1 MNKKFSFWTLFFLGL
16 LLPGLL
22 GGFATPVSASTPANT
37 IVSPRLDSNTDFL
50 ASTSLFT
57 TPKTSSGEVV
67 QVQTVPPIPGVTF
80 QIDGKRFVSG
90 EDGFANIQIGQP
102 GRYRLYALIDRYH
115 NPFQRIE
122 FGRWVTESFKPF
134 QDIQVPT
141 NKVIQIGLNV
151 YYLTGQSFVDLNG
164 SPVNPQRIKE
174 FSIRST
180 QGDLFTFHDV
190 QPHWIPASR
199 VARRVSGLEEVKL
212 LYSVLDVM
220 VDGSN
225 AVNQSQQRF
234 YAQPNEVWPIS
245 LILYSLRVHARDA
258 LFGFAV
264 GESVKVEFPDGRIE
278 NYPFDQAGTAEI
290 HSLVRGNYY
299 VDLVGAHGLS
309 SHLPVALSRQQE
321 VNTRVLTYLDI
332 LIIGMFGA
340 LIMLGLLLYGRPS
353 LLGFR
358 LKNNQPVKSQP
369 FF

>member
-1 MNKKFSFWTLFFLGL
+1 MNKFSFSILLFWGL
-16 LLPGLL
+16 LLSGLL
-22 GGFATPVSASTPANT
+22 GAGTTPVSASAPANV
-37 IVSPRLDSNTDFL
+37 IVRPRVGTYMEFPAAKPSFETQ
-50 ASTSLFT
+50 
-57 TPKTSSGEVV
+57 KTSSGEVRI
-67 QVQTVPPIPGVTF
+67 QTIPSISGITF
-80 QIDGKRFVSG
+80 QIDGRKIVSG
-90 EDGFANIQIGQP
+90 PDGFANIQINQP
-102 GRYRLYALIDRYH
+102 GRYRLYALIDQYH

-180 QGDLFTFHDV
+180 QGDFFTFHDG
-190 QPHWIPASR
+190 QPRWIPASR
-199 VARRVSGLEEVKL
+199 IARRVSGLEEVKL
-212 LYSVLDVM
+212 LYSVLNVM

-234 YAQPNEVWPIS
+234 YARPNGVWPIS
-245 LILYSLRVHARDA
+245 LLLYSLHAHAKDA
-258 LFGFAV
+258 LFGSAV
-264 GESVKVEFPDGRIE
+264 GKSINVEFPDGRIE
-278 NYPFDQAGTAEI
+278 NYPLDETGTAEI
-290 HSLVRGNYY
+290 SSLARGNYY
-299 VDLVGAHGLS
+299 IEFMDVNGLRTRI
-309 SHLPVALSRQQE
+309 PIALSRRQE
-321 VNTRVLTYLDI
+321 VSTRIITYLDI
-332 LIIGMFGA
+332 LIVGMLST

-369 FF
+369 LF